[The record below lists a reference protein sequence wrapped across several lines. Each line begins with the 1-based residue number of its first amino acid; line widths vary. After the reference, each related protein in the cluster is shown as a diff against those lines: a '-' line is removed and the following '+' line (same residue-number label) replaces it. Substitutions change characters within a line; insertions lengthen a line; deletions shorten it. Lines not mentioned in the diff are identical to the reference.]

1 LVYGGLLFG
10 SKVVVL
16 WLLQRVR
23 LSSLLDKRQSNC
35 PFLINNLEALYVF
48 LSKKAKVRNGRVLFC
63 PLLINNIEGLY
74 AFMSK
79 SGKRRGMWGRVEL
92 SSAVL

>member
-16 WLLQRVR
+16 WLLHVR

-35 PFLINNLEALYVF
+35 LFLINNLEALYVF
-48 LSKKAKVRNGRVLFC
+48 LSKKGKVRNGRVLFC
-63 PLLINNIEGLY
+63 PFLINNIEGLY

-92 SSAVL
+92 SSADL

>member
-10 SKVVVL
+10 SKVGVL
-16 WLLQRVR
+16 LLLQVR
-23 LSSLLDKRQSNC
+23 LSSLLDKRQSNS

-48 LSKKAKVRNGRVLFC
+48 LRKKGKVRNARVLFC
-63 PLLINNIEGLY
+63 PFLNNNIEGLY

-79 SGKRRGMWGRVEL
+79 SGKRRGMWGGG
-92 SSAVL
+92 